1 MAAVNTVFKCTL
13 PLYKR
18 EFINERSPYFYQCDR
33 CYNQTG
39 VTRCDCVTFLGEAN
53 LSSIKSN
60 SSVPVAVAV
69 PVAVPVAVK
78 EEPHPKCINDE
89 ENNGGKRCSGCCIC
103 DKYRFIGRP
112 CANCDIYEVPG
123 YPPYGYRL

>member
-13 PLYKR
+13 PPLYKR
-18 EFINERSPYFYQCDR
+18 EFINERFPYFYTCEN

-39 VTRCDCVTFLGEAN
+39 VNQCDCVTFLGEAILPSFN
-53 LSSIKSN
+53 TN
-60 SSVPVAVAV
+60 TTAAVAVAV
-69 PVAVPVAVK
+69 PVAV

-112 CANCDIYEVPG
+112 CAHCDIYEVPG